1 VGAKIMGT
9 IRRALHLP
17 ARAEGYAFGGR
28 SVTPATGKDIADA
41 RAAQA
46 RLQAQ
51 HLRVMGNWPRVNAV
65 TGWAKEIRQTN
76 HLVEDLE
83 QLIGRPKRPGER

>member
-1 VGAKIMGT
+1 MIKGT
-9 IRRALHLP
+9 IRKALHLP
-17 ARAEGYAFGGR
+17 ARASARR
-28 SVTPATGKDIADA
+28 SVTSSTRQEIADS
-41 RAAQA
+41 RDAQA

-65 TGWAKEIRQTN
+65 AGWAKEIRKTN

-83 QLIGRPKRPGER
+83 QVIGRPKRPGER